1 MKVTPVNKK
10 FGKFSPG
17 ESFDLPDKTAK
28 IFVKLGK
35 LAKVEDQPAMMYATR
50 MLQAAAGDA
59 VGYRYTPASANA
71 IAVDE
76 GPTNAPYGYKADGT
90 PRQRPGRPAKS
101 E

>member
-10 FGKFSPG
+10 FGKYQPG
-17 ESFDLPDKTAK
+17 EAFDLPDKTAK

-35 LAKVEDQPAMMYATR
+35 LSKVEVAEAAPVYMTR
-50 MLQAAAGDA
+50 MLQAEPVKSDA
-59 VGYRYTPASANA
+59 
-71 IAVDE
+71 
-76 GPTNAPYGYKADGT
+76 APYGYKVDGT

>member
-10 FGKFSPG
+10 FGKYSPG
-17 ESFDLPDKTAK
+17 EAFDLPDKTAK

-35 LAKVEDQPAMMYATR
+35 LAKVDVVDSQEEPEQDNPSGPFYSTR
-50 MLQAAAGDA
+50 MMQAD
-59 VGYRYTPASANA
+59 P
-71 IAVDE
+71 
-76 GPTNAPYGYKADGT
+76 APYGYKADGT